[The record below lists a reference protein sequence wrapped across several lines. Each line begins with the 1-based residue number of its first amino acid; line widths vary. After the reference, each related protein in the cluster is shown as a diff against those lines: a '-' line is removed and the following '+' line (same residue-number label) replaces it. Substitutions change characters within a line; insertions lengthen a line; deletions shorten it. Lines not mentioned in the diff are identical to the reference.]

1 MVFEKNTVI
10 RADAVI
16 GWLKEKESTWAVIS
30 YDASPCGEADCEP
43 EARGVKTSKILSQN
57 KRTDDDN

>member
-16 GWLKEKESTWAVIS
+16 GWLKEEESAWMVVSCNT
-30 YDASPCGEADCEP
+30 SPWGETNREP
-43 EARGVKTSKILSQN
+43 EARGVKISKILSQN
-57 KRTDDDN
+57 N